1 MSFSFAIFNLHE
13 FVTISSEYI
22 SKYINNRCQSSMLY
36 KKTEASTYKAIMLL
50 ILEIHRLIELS
61 HFNHVYRYLVYWYCE
76 CHVFLS
82 RRSIM
87 VMTHIVL
94 STPSLATTHAII
106 HFTWEQNSW
115 LFPCLSLGFFFH
127 AICRST
133 ESKENYYMLSIYCH

>member
-1 MSFSFAIFNLHE
+1 MYVQILTFTAAVNCMFTSAFFFLMNDLWPITLHE

-106 HFTWEQNSW
+106 HFT
-115 LFPCLSLGFFFH
+115 
-127 AICRST
+127 
-133 ESKENYYMLSIYCH
+133 